1 MSKEISSSRIPA
13 RSSSSRHGK
22 PEGNENEFEN
32 PPNSIR
38 FPPARTPLN
47 SIQDPSSQIDDSD
60 SKLRS
65 EAGRSSRFFSEKKAE
80 VLDYATPRAAVRLNS
95 HSEPNSAQ
103 STPARSVWKAS
114 NYGSSVAACT
124 SGRPPQGGR
133 GGSLSKVSRGISTAA
148 ASPWPLVEVPHFVLV
163 EDSSFWMDHNVQV
176 LIRIRPISS
185 TERTLQGYGRCLRQE
200 SAQTLTWLGHPE
212 TRFTFDHIAC
222 ETISQEK
229 LFKAAGLP
237 MVENCMSG
245 YNSCMFAYGQTGSG
259 KTYTMM
265 GELSEIVDGL
275 SGDCGMTP
283 RIFEYLFTRIS
294 DEEEKRRDEQL
305 KYSCKCSFIEIYN
318 EQITDL
324 LEPSSTNLQLR
335 EDMKKGVYVEN
346 LKEYEVTTVKDVI
359 KLLLQVA
366 NSDLCT
372 TGV

>member
-176 LIRIRPISS
+176 
-185 TERTLQGYGRCLRQE
+185 G
-200 SAQTLTWLGHPE
+200 
-212 TRFTFDHIAC
+212 F
-222 ETISQEK
+222 
-229 LFKAAGLP
+229 
-237 MVENCMSG
+237 
-245 YNSCMFAYGQTGSG
+245 
-259 KTYTMM
+259 
-265 GELSEIVDGL
+265 
-275 SGDCGMTP
+275 
-283 RIFEYLFTRIS
+283 
-294 DEEEKRRDEQL
+294 
-305 KYSCKCSFIEIYN
+305 CS
-318 EQITDL
+318 L
-324 LEPSSTNLQLR
+324 
-335 EDMKKGVYVEN
+335 
-346 LKEYEVTTVKDVI
+346 
-359 KLLLQVA
+359 
-366 NSDLCT
+366 
-372 TGV
+372 